1 MSESDPSSSR
11 FTPFVPEETDLPELT
26 VRAVGLGIV
35 MAIVLGA
42 ANAYLGMKAG
52 LTVAATFP
60 AAVVAMAALR
70 GFGGSVLEENISRT
84 TASVGEALV
93 AGAIFTIPAFV
104 ISGVWDELRYW
115 ESTAI
120 MLVGGLL
127 GVLFIIVLRRTMV
140 VEADLPFPES
150 VAAAELV
157 KAGQGGQTGAKYVF
171 QAMGIAGA
179 WELVKNANGIQIVSS
194 SATTFVNLGRSTI
207 EMLGQQVSYAGGFIL
222 QSPAASPALVGVGF
236 IVGPSIASTLFAGA
250 VLGWLLLVPLG
261 LFLNPET
268 AAQVTDA
275 AGATD
280 TAALMSLGEEVWL
293 KQIRPLAVGTMI
305 VAAFYTLFNLRTALV
320 EGIGRAFTDIRKA
333 QTGGGTVTR
342 QNLDLDFTKVGI
354 AIAGL
359 SVPLLGL
366 YWFFSGS
373 IPGALLLTVV
383 MIILGFLFAAVAGY
397 LVGLLGSSNNP
408 ISGLTLSTLLIAAI
422 LMVGIGVTGPAGIL
436 GVLGVAGVVCCAA
449 GVAGDMLQ
457 DLKVGHIL
465 GGTPWKMELGEI
477 IGVVVAA
484 LVLILPMMVMDQV
497 YEIGSAAL
505 PAPQAGLMALMAQG
519 IVGGEMAWPLVM
531 AGMFLAFGLI
541 LINSPSPM
549 LIAVGMYLPFSSTA
563 AIFVGGI
570 IAWMLSRALAARNAG
585 EAAVTRANNTGVLL
599 SSGFIA
605 GEALMAVLLAF
616 VVAGGTYGRGR
627 SGPAVDLAEHPAGRP
642 GVRPALLPP
651 GAGAAGRERGRA
663 DAGCSAVVMLLR
675 GCPAAAAARVAR
687 GGRALRAAA
696 SASRQKPA
704 GTVAGRARRRSV
716 LPDPAGRGRH
726 ARVEGV
732 RRPDLAGG
740 DRPGDAVGVRGAD
753 RAGRRAVG
761 PIRAPDAEGQDAR
774 GGGAGPH
781 RDDEPVMDFR
791 AAGRRVATRPG
802 RRAWAEALPLSG
814 F

>member
-1 MSESDPSSSR
+1 MSAPDPSSSR

-26 VRAVGLGIV
+26 VRAVVLGV
-35 MAIVLGA
+35 LMAIVLGA
-42 ANAYLGMKAG
+42 ANAYLGMRAG

-70 GFGGSVLEENISRT
+70 GVGGSVLEENISRT

-120 MLVGGLL
+120 MLIGGLL

-179 WELVKNANGIQIVSS
+179 WEFIKNSNGVQIVSS

-207 EMLGQQVSYAGGFIL
+207 EMLGQQVSYVGGFLL
-222 QSPAASPALVGVGF
+222 QSPEASPALVGVGF
-236 IVGPSIASTLFAGA
+236 IVGPTIASTLFAGA

-268 AAQVTDA
+268 AAS
-275 AGATD
+275 ATD
-280 TAALMSLGEEVWL
+280 SAALMALGEEVWL

-305 VAAFYTLFNLRTALV
+305 VAAFYTLFNLRTALI
-320 EGIGRAFTDIRKA
+320 EGISRAFTDIRKA
-333 QTGGGTVTR
+333 QTGAGTVTR

-359 SVPLLGL
+359 SLPLLGL
-366 YWFFSGS
+366 YWFFSRS

-383 MIILGFLFAAVAGY
+383 MVILGFLFAAVAGY

-449 GVAGDMLQ
+449 GIAGDMLQ

-465 GGTPWKMELGEI
+465 GGTPWKMEVGEI
-477 IGVVVAA
+477 IGVIVAA

-531 AGMFLAFGLI
+531 TGMFLALGLI

-563 AIFVGGI
+563 AIFVGGL

-585 EAAVTRANNTGVLL
+585 ETSVTRAKNTGVLL
-599 SSGFIA
+599 ASGFIA

-616 VVAGGTYGRGR
+616 VVAGGTY
-627 SGPAVDLAEHPAGRP
+627 V
-642 GVRPALLPP
+642 GVEGGVLPSIAQSAPLGAL
-651 GAGAAGRERGRA
+651 
-663 DAGCSAVVMLLR
+663 VFILLYYLLV
-675 GCPAAAAARVAR
+675 RVP
-687 GGRALRAAA
+687 LAA
-696 SASRQKPA
+696 SEDEQ
-704 GTVAGRARRRSV
+704 
-716 LPDPAGRGRH
+716 
-726 ARVEGV
+726 
-732 RRPDLAGG
+732 
-740 DRPGDAVGVRGAD
+740 
-753 RAGRRAVG
+753 
-761 PIRAPDAEGQDAR
+761 APNV
-774 GGGAGPH
+774 P
-781 RDDEPVMDFR
+781 
-791 AAGRRVATRPG
+791 
-802 RRAWAEALPLSG
+802 SS
-814 F
+814 